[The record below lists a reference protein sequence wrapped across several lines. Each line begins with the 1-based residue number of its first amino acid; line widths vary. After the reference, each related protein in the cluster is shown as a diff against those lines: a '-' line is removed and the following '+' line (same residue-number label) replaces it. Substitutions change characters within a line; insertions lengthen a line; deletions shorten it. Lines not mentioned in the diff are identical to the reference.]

1 MCKIKAG
8 IAVLIVLF
16 LSGCATFSPSRE
28 LFKEKENINAR
39 TYEASTD
46 ICFRALKQVILK
58 KNFTFSYEDKES
70 KKLQARRF
78 FQKGK
83 RTIIIVLNANLESI
97 EENKTTIYLNA
108 TQTTEKLY
116 VRSHTRFFLGLIPL
130 PGGGGEEAE
139 RLKEGIRTIE
149 DKKFYQGFF
158 EEIEEE
164 IKRLKR
170 IGKTGGESE

>member
-1 MCKIKAG
+1 MRKIKAG
-8 IAVLIVLF
+8 IAVFAVFF

-28 LFKEKENINAR
+28 LFKEKKNINAR

-46 ICFRALKQVILK
+46 VCFRALKQVILK
-58 KNFTFSYEDKES
+58 KNFTLSCEDKES
-70 KKLQARRF
+70 KKLQSRRF

-83 RTIIIVLNANLESI
+83 RTITIVLNANLESI

-108 TQTTEKLY
+108 IQATEKIY

-130 PGGGGEEAE
+130 PGGGGEKAE
-139 RLKEGIRTIE
+139 RLKEGERTIE

-158 EEIEEE
+158 EEIEGE
-164 IKRLKR
+164 IKRLKDT
-170 IGKTGGESE
+170 GKAGGESE